1 VPGQTKESF
10 LEHDEI
16 VRAILAS
23 DAERACYAMRDHV
36 TRVGIHAIENLSRR
50 ISGANPSA

>member
-1 VPGQTKESF
+1 
-10 LEHDEI
+10 
-16 VRAILAS
+16 LAS

-50 ISGANPSA
+50 ISAAKPKPKRMMERSLG